1 VFFLNLKHY
10 AVAAPTAKRKTM
22 VDMLIKK
29 GGDVNSGN
37 RDGITPLHIAAEKSH
52 LDVLEMLLKVGAQV
66 GRYLYSTHTR
76 YKCRHNK
83 VLNTAG
89 GHNRQ
94 SWPNAATL
102 QCTCWSHAKLQDVD
116 LCRC

>member
-1 VFFLNLKHY
+1 
-10 AVAAPTAKRKTM
+10 M

-66 GRYLYSTHTR
+66 GRYLCSTHTR
-76 YKCRHNK
+76 YKCCHNK
-83 VLNTAG
+83 VFKHCRWTQQTILAKRRYTAV
-89 GHNRQ
+89 HM
-94 SWPNAATL
+94 L
-102 QCTCWSHAKLQDVD
+102 VTCKVA
-116 LCRC
+116 RC